1 MNGPDNNKK
10 SMDNNQSKEEQ
21 MKTRCKTIMLAVL
34 LIGAIA
40 VMVPQAAMAT
50 GTAANTAITNTATL
64 NYNVGGVGQTA
75 VTGTVTFNV
84 DIKIR
89 FSVTAGNQIATPL
102 SVTPN
107 TTGGNTTNA
116 IKYTIAN
123 IGNSSQNFK
132 LTMVD
137 TCGFTGCVD
146 TPVYYWN
153 TTGTLNIGTDT
164 AIVSGGTIP
173 AVARDT
179 NVYLFSV
186 VNVPATA
193 ADTQTRTIAVTAVS
207 VDGGGAAL
215 AAGGSAGSGTAIVIA
230 NAGQLNTTA
239 DTGEYLVQTAS
250 ITVNKTFSVTAGPA
264 EAPAVLLAVPG
275 ATVHYSIQITNN
287 GSADATTIS
296 IGDPIPANMTYVAA
310 SLNAPGSATA
320 AYAPTTVTVTYAT
333 LAKSGGTYTFTFDCT
348 IN

>member
-10 SMDNNQSKEEQ
+10 SIDNNQIKEEQ

-75 VTGTVTFNV
+75 VTGSVTFNV

-89 FSVTAGNQIATPL
+89 FSITAGNQIATPL
-102 SVTPN
+102 GVTPN
-107 TTGGNTTNA
+107 TLGNNTTNA

-123 IGNSSQNFK
+123 IGNAPQNFK

-137 TCGFTGCVD
+137 TNGFTGGGAV
-146 TPVYYWN
+146 TYYWN
-153 TTGTLNIGTDT
+153 TTGTLNTLTDT

-186 VNVPATA
+186 ADVPATA
-193 ADTQTRTIAVTAVS
+193 TDTQTRTIAVTAVS

-215 AAGGSAGSGTAIVIA
+215 VAGGVAGSGTAIVIA
-230 NAGQLNTTA
+230 NAGQLNTTS

-250 ITVNKTFSVTAGPA
+250 ITVNKTFSVTAGPT

>member
-1 MNGPDNNKK
+1 
-10 SMDNNQSKEEQ
+10 

-50 GTAANTAITNTATL
+50 GTDATTLITNTATL
-64 NYNVGGVGQTA
+64 NYSVGGAAQTA
-75 VTGTVTFNV
+75 VTGSVAFTV
-84 DIKIR
+84 DKKII
-89 FSVTAGNQIATPL
+89 FSITAGNEIATPL

-123 IGNSSQNFK
+123 SGNTPQNFK

-137 TCGFTGCVD
+137 TCGFTSCVD
-146 TPVYYWN
+146 TPLYYYN

-164 AIVSGGTIP
+164 AIISGGTIP
-173 AVARDT
+173 AVAKDT

-186 VNVPATA
+186 VNVPASAT
-193 ADTQTRTIAVTAVS
+193 DTQTRTIAATVVS

-215 AAGGSAGSGTAIVIA
+215 VAGGTAGTGNAIVIA
-230 NAGQLNTTA
+230 NPGLLNSIS
-239 DTGEYLVQTAS
+239 DTGEYQVQTAS
-250 ITVNKTFSVTAGPA
+250 ITVNKTFSVTAGPT

-275 ATVHYSIQITNN
+275 ATVRYQIQITNS

-310 SLNAPGSATA
+310 SLSAPGSATA
-320 AYAPTTVTVTYAT
+320 AYAPTAVTVTYAT